1 MYAII
6 AAIPLLLTV
15 VLMIFFHWPALR
27 ALGLALILT
36 IVISIGLWGMEI
48 PYVAGYT
55 ITGFL
60 SSIENVLII
69 YGAIL
74 IMNMMLRSGGMA
86 AINRMFTGVTKDPR
100 ILTVIIGFA
109 FGCFIEGA
117 AGWGTPAALCA
128 PLLIS
133 LGFPALGA
141 AMVCL
146 MFNSVPVCFGAIGLP
161 YTNAM
166 SVLSSAVTDAG
177 GEPEAF
183 GTAFSQMTGIGMA
196 IGAPILVIVAVGFL
210 CKFFGKN
217 KKFSDVLP
225 AIPFCI
231 FAALVFDVVYLA
243 VLWTIGPNLPSLLGG
258 CATTIVTVVA
268 ARKGFL
274 VPKGAAPF
282 EFGSNPD
289 WDPQYEMPKP
299 KESTMSLIKAWVPY
313 LIVAVWLSLSRI
325 QATGIEKVL
334 RSDALTFGIR
344 DLLGLEG
351 MNWTIQ
357 PLWTPGITFIIIA
370 LIAALLHGMR
380 ASEVSE
386 AMTSTL
392 KQVWGA
398 GVTVMIGVAMV
409 NIYRYSNINTSGL
422 DSVMLEM
429 AEAIAGVAGNAFIVV
444 SPFIGVLG
452 SYMSGSN
459 TVSNLLFSG
468 LQFETATLLGLPQSI
483 ICAMQSNGGA
493 IGNMVCVNNVVQVCG
508 TTGCLG
514 KEGKLITKT
523 IWPAIIYCLIIVIV
537 MSLVIFAMGYDPYP
551 LG

>member
-6 AAIPLLLTV
+6 AAIPILLTV
-15 VLMIFFHWPALR
+15 VLMIFFRWPALR
-27 ALGLALILT
+27 ALALALILT
-36 IVISIGLWGMEI
+36 IVISVGLWGMEI

-161 YTNAM
+161 YINAM
-166 SVLSSAVTDAG
+166 SVLNGAVTDLG
-177 GEPEAF
+177 GDPDAF
-183 GTAFSQMTGIGMA
+183 GTAFSRMTGVGMA

-210 CKFFGKN
+210 CKLFGKN
-217 KKFSDVLP
+217 KKFSDVIP
-225 AIPFCI
+225 VIPFCI
-231 FAALVFDVVYLA
+231 FAALVFDLVYT
-243 VLWTIGPNLPSLLGG
+243 VILWTIGPDLPSLLGG
-258 CATTIVTVVA
+258 AITTVVTIAA
-268 ARKGFL
+268 ARAGFL
-274 VPKGAAPF
+274 IPKDSSF
-282 EFGSNPD
+282 EFGS
-289 WDPQYEMPKP
+289 DPEWEPSYELPKP
-299 KESTMSLIKAWVPY
+299 KESSMNLLRAWVPY

-325 QATGIEKVL
+325 RQTGIEDVL
-334 RSDALTFGIR
+334 RSDALTFGVS

-357 PLWTPGITFIIIA
+357 PLWTPGITFILIA
-370 LIAALLHGMR
+370 LIAALVHGMKGN
-380 ASEVSE
+380 EVAD

-398 GVTVMIGVAMV
+398 SVTVMIGVAMV

-422 DSVMLEM
+422 DSMMLEM
-429 AEAIAGVAGNAFIVV
+429 AGAVASVAGNFFIVV

-459 TVSNLLFSG
+459 TVSNLLFAG
-468 LQFETATLLGLPQSI
+468 LQFETATLLGLPQTI

-514 KEGKLITKT
+514 KEGRLISRT
-523 IWPAIIYCLIIVIV
+523 IIPAVIYCLVIVAVMSIVIFV
-537 MSLVIFAMGYDPYP
+537 MGYDPYP

>member
-6 AAIPLLLTV
+6 AAVPLILTV
-15 VLMIFFHWPALR
+15 ILMVFMHWPALR
-27 ALGLALILT
+27 ALALALVLT
-36 IVISIGLWGMEI
+36 GVIAVALWGMEMS
-48 PYVAGYT
+48 YVVGYSL
-55 ITGFL
+55 TGFM
-60 SSIENVLII
+60 SAIENVLII

-74 IMNMMLRSGGMA
+74 IMNIMRRSGGMN
-86 AINRMFTGVTKDPR
+86 AINRMFHGVSKDPR

-166 SVLSSAVTDAG
+166 SVLGGAVTDLG
-177 GEPEAF
+177 GDIDTF
-183 GTAFSQMTGIGMA
+183 GTAFSRMTGVGMA
-196 IGAPILVIVAVGFL
+196 VGAPILVIVAVGFL
-210 CKFFGKN
+210 CKLFGKN
-217 KKFSDVLP
+217 HKFSDVVP
-225 AIPFCI
+225 VIPFCI
-231 FAALVFDVVYLA
+231 FAALVFDAVYLLL
-243 VLWTIGPNLPSLLGG
+243 LWTIGPDLPSLLGG
-258 CATTIVTVVA
+258 CATLIATLVA
-268 ARKGFL
+268 AKKGFL
-274 VPKGAAPF
+274 VPKNSTF
-282 EFGSNPD
+282 EFDSNSE
-289 WDPQYEMPKP
+289 WDSSVELPQP
-299 KESTMSLIKAWVPY
+299 KESSMSLLRAWVPY
-313 LIVAVWLSLSRI
+313 LLVAVWLSLSRMHW
-325 QATGIEKVL
+325 TGIEGVL
-334 RSDALTFGIR
+334 RSDALTFGINNI
-344 DLLGLEG
+344 LGLEG
-351 MNWTIQ
+351 LKWTFQ

-370 LIAALLHGMR
+370 LIAALVHGMK
-380 ASEVSE
+380 APDIKE

-398 GVTVMIGVAMV
+398 AATVLLGVAMV
-409 NIYRYSNINTSGL
+409 NIYRYSSVNTSGMQSMML
-422 DSVMLEM
+422 VM
-429 AEAIAGVAGNAFIVV
+429 ASAVAGVAGNAFVVV

-468 LQFETATLLGLPQSI
+468 LQFETATLLGLPQAI
-483 ICAMQSNGGA
+483 IMAMQSNGGA

-508 TTGCLG
+508 TTGTTG
-514 KEGKLITKT
+514 KEGKLISIT
-523 IWPAIIYCLIIVIV
+523 IKPAVIYCLIIVAF
-537 MSLVIFAMGYDPYP
+537 MSVLILAGYNPYP

>member
-15 VLMIFFHWPALR
+15 ILMIFFHWPALR
-27 ALGLALILT
+27 ALTLALVLT
-36 IVISIGLWGMEI
+36 MVISVGLWGMEI

-60 SSIENVLII
+60 SSVENVLII

-86 AINRMFTGVTKDPR
+86 AINRMFTSVTKDPR

-128 PLLIS
+128 PLLVS

-146 MFNSVPVCFGAIGLP
+146 IFNSVPVCFGAIGLP

-166 SVLSSAVTDAG
+166 SVLSGAVTDLG
-177 GEPEAF
+177 GDPDAF
-183 GTAFSQMTGIGMA
+183 GAAFSRMTGVDMA
-196 IGAPILVIVAVGFL
+196 IGAPVLVIVAVGFL

-217 KKFSDVLP
+217 KKFSDVVP

-231 FAALVFDVVYLA
+231 FAALVFDIVYL
-243 VLWTIGPNLPSLLGG
+243 VILWAIGPDLPSLLGG
-258 CATTIVTVVA
+258 CITTLVTVFA
-268 ARKGFL
+268 AKKGFL
-274 VPKGAAPF
+274 VPKETAF
-282 EFGSNPD
+282 TFGSDPE
-289 WDPQYEMPKP
+289 WEPQYELPKP
-299 KESTMSLIKAWVPY
+299 KESSMNLLRAWAPY
-313 LIVAVWLSLSRI
+313 LIVAVWLSLSRLH
-325 QATGIEKVL
+325 QTGLEGVL
-334 RSDALTFGIR
+334 RSDALTFGIQ

-357 PLWTPGITFIIIA
+357 PLWTPGITFILIA
-370 LIAALLHGMR
+370 LIAAAIHGMKGH
-380 ASEVSE
+380 EVAD

-398 GVTVMIGVAMV
+398 AVTVMLGVAMV

-422 DSVMLEM
+422 DSMMLVM
-429 AEAIAGVAGNAFIVV
+429 ASAIANVAGNAFIVV

-468 LQFETATLLGLPQSI
+468 LQFETATLLGLPQAI

-508 TTGCLG
+508 TTGCIG
-514 KEGKLITKT
+514 KEGKLISRT
-523 IWPAIIYCLIIVIV
+523 IIPAVIYCLIIVAV
-537 MSLVIFAMGYDPYP
+537 MSIVVFVMGYDPYP